1 MASRPPRKFWAGR
14 RSRSAADGE
23 TILDAL
29 ARDGFPNLVRSVR
42 YHRPRGPFC
51 GTGDCT
57 GCLVRLNGR
66 VNVRACRRVVE
77 EGDRVGDGN
86 AWPSPSFDLL
96 GVLDFL
102 FPDGVDT
109 LRGFRRPAWARG
121 LYHAVNRRLAGYGA
135 PPDPAPTGPAETPA
149 ERLQTE
155 VAIVG
160 AGTAGRAAAAAARAH
175 GRSVVLI
182 DRRTDVPP
190 EPGVELRAGTTAT
203 FLSPP
208 AGNGVWT
215 LLSFREPEQGVLVR
229 ARSVVVATGSYDG
242 PLLFGGNDR
251 PGVVAAELA
260 LRWARD
266 GRRSPLRG
274 VLVVG
279 GGRRASAVV
288 ERLGSTVVAVTAPAD
303 IGPEVTRAASER
315 KIPLYP
321 RSLVVR
327 ARGHGRVRA
336 VELRGRSGGPRF
348 SVRCDGVVLAHRR
361 LPVAQLAFQAGAER
375 AWNPSLEAY
384 VPRTGADGV
393 TTVTGLYVAG
403 SAAGGAP
410 DGSAES
416 GTRAGASAAASASP
430 AGAAATSPA
439 AAPGPLAGYYR
450 ELLRERRAGKWV
462 ACSCE
467 DVLLS
472 EVERASARGYAG
484 IEVVKRYTGLGTGL
498 CQGRYCLP
506 DALLLLSILEGRPPS
521 EVGFITQRPPAV
533 PTPLGALADL
543 GDSISSEVIP

>member
-1 MASRPPRKFWAGR
+1 MAPRPARRFWAGR
-14 RSRSAADGE
+14 RSRPAADGE

-29 ARDGFPNLVRSVR
+29 ARERLPNLVRSVR
-42 YHRPRGPFC
+42 YHRPRAPFC

-66 VNVRACRRVVE
+66 PNVRACRRVVE
-77 EGDRVGDGN
+77 DGDRIGDGN

-121 LYHAVNRRLAGYGA
+121 LYHAVNRRLAGYSA
-135 PPDPAPTGPAETPA
+135 PPDPEPTGTARAGA
-149 ERLQTE
+149 ERLETD

-160 AGTAGRAAAAAARAH
+160 AGTAGRAAAVAARAL
-175 GRSVVLI
+175 GRRVVLI
-182 DRRTDVPP
+182 DRRTEVTA

-208 AGNGVWT
+208 AGTDGWT
-215 LLSFREPEQGVLVR
+215 LLAFREPAQGVSVR

-260 LRWARD
+260 LRWARA
-266 GRRSPLRG
+266 GRTSPLRG
-274 VLVVG
+274 VLVIG
-279 GGRRASAVV
+279 GGPRASAVV
-288 ERLGSTVVAVTAPAD
+288 DRLGSSVVAVTAPAD

-336 VELRGRSGGPRF
+336 VDLRGRSGGPRF
-348 SVRCDGVVLAHRR
+348 SVTCDGVVLAHRR

-375 AWNPSLEAY
+375 AWDPSLEAY
-384 VPRTGADGV
+384 VPRTGAGGA
-393 TTVTGLYVAG
+393 TTVAGLYVAG
-403 SAAGGAP
+403 SAAGAVP
-410 DGSAES
+410 DGSADS
-416 GTRAGASAAASASP
+416 GMRTGAAAAASAAP
-430 AGAAATSPA
+430 AEPAVARGAPT
-439 AAPGPLAGYYR
+439 PGPLAGYYR

-462 ACSCE
+462 ACPCE

-472 EVERASARGYAG
+472 EVERASARGYSG

-506 DALLLLSILEGRPPS
+506 DALLLLSILEGRSPS

-543 GDSISSEVIP
+543 DGTGSSGLVP